1 MKNIPERIYLQ
12 IGEDCEADDF
22 SDLSE
27 VTWAEDWINEND
39 ILYVKPL
46 SSDAVLAEV
55 RAIEIAFDELSKYI
69 DFHKTKNSL
78 CNDNFHKVNLY
89 HTIKDGLKKLSEHF
103 S

>member
-1 MKNIPERIYLQ
+1 MFMCEECNYVWDVWRSIGDPEVRQCPKCGSYEIEEIKASNVAQPNACAQL
-12 IGEDCEADDF
+12 C
-22 SDLSE
+22 
-27 VTWAEDWINEND
+27 
-39 ILYVKPL
+39 
-46 SSDAVLAEV
+46 EV

-78 CNDNFHKVNLY
+78 CNDNFYKVNLY